1 MGTGLDKGYGVLKCR
16 VVDRKMEREDK
27 QSPHYQVHV
36 KDDEYNYRIAINVRS
51 VKKPF
56 DLLYFLNDNFK
67 HPITDELL
75 KLDFGFHKIEKS
87 EQKAGGIALDY
98 IRYNLFDVRQMKP
111 LPPDVDG
118 KANEINDLNDLIDLH
133 IKRALES
140 KDAVIYAFGEPWG
153 LKDEDRKPEDD
164 SDKIFGFKP
173 GRGIH
178 NIHMNQGSS
187 GNFAKEN
194 GVYQDGALLIHFPS
208 RSQWVAGFFAFQSQS
223 FHTDNVGG
231 DPLPNV
237 PGQPVPLPD
246 LPPVEAPMPDGK
258 VRIVAALVNPPGDDP
273 GKETVTLLNASPE
286 TVDLN
291 GWAIADRL
299 KRKYPLKDI
308 SLNPGVVVTVPLTGE
323 NIQLGNNGAII
334 TLLDSDGVKIDGV
347 SYTKEDANKQGWT
360 IVF

>member
-1 MGTGLDKGYGVLKCR
+1 MGTGLDKGYGILKCR
-16 VVDRKMEREDK
+16 VVDSKMEREDK

-36 KDDEYNYRIAINVRS
+36 KDDQYNYRLAINVKS
-51 VKKPF
+51 VKKPV
-56 DLLYFLNDNFK
+56 DLLYFLNANFK
-67 HPITDELL
+67 HPITDELI

-98 IRYNLFDVRQMKP
+98 IRYNLFDVREMKP

-118 KANEINDLNDLIDLH
+118 DDNELNDLNDLIDLY
-133 IKRALES
+133 IQQALKS

-153 LKDEDRKPEDD
+153 LEHEEAQ

-173 GRGIH
+173 GRGVH

-187 GNFAKEN
+187 GSFAKEN

-208 RSQWVAGFFAFQSQS
+208 LNQWVAAFFAFQSQS
-223 FHTDNVGG
+223 FHTDNVTG

-258 VRIVAALVNPPGDDP
+258 VRIVAALVNPPGDDL

-299 KRKYPLKDI
+299 KRNYPLKDI
-308 SLNPGVVVTVPLTGE
+308 RLNPGAVVTVPLTGKD
-323 NIQLGNNGAII
+323 IQLGNDGGII
-334 TLLDSDGVKIDGV
+334 TLLDSDGVKINGV